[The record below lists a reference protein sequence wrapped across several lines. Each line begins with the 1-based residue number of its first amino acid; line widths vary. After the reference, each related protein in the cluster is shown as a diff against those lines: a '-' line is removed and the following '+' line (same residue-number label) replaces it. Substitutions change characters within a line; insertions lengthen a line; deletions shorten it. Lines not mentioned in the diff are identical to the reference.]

1 MIVDLSTYQYIK
13 MTVDASYTQKFRE
26 LQEDFLN
33 LMLEKDA
40 KISEIISLAELNC
53 DNFCQLEEILDSY
66 K

>member
-1 MIVDLSTYQYIK
+1 MTVDLSTYQHIK
-13 MTVDASYTQKFRE
+13 MTVDASYTRKFRE

-40 KISEIISLAELNC
+40 KISEIISRAELEC
-53 DNFCQLEEILDSY
+53 RDFRQLETILDAY